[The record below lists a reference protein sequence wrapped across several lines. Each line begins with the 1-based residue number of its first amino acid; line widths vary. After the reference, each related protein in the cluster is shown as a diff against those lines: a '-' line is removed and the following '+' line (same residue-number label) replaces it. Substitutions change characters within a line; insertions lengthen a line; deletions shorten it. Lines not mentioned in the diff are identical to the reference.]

1 MDKIAVVDFGGQ
13 YAHLIANRIRRL
25 KMFCEVLSP
34 EILGDV
40 FKQYKGIILSGG
52 PQSVYSEFAPTI
64 DREVFALKIPVLGIC
79 YGHQLMAYSLGGTV
93 EPAVTKEYGDTKL
106 EIKKHSK
113 ILDGLSR
120 HETVWMSHG
129 DEITALPQGFEAS
142 ASTPNCKFA
151 AIENP
156 KKKLFSVQF
165 HAEVTHTKSG
175 MRILDN
181 FLKICKVRR
190 TWSIAKFIKEIKNKV
205 RRQVGSKKVFM
216 MVSGGVDS
224 TVGFTLLKKILGSR
238 RLFGLFVD
246 TGFLRLNER
255 ENVMNMFKN
264 LGHAVRLRR
273 TQAHMTRRPPEADS
287 NPKNIM
293 CYDASKEFF
302 SALKNVTDPEIK
314 RRIIGDLFIEIQKKV
329 VKKLKL
335 NASHWMLGQGTIYP
349 DTIETG
355 GTRHAAKIKT
365 HHNRVPVIEELIKKN
380 LIIEPLKD
388 LYKDEVRW
396 LGEKLG
402 IPREIIWRHP
412 FPGPGLAVRCICA
425 KKPSYPKNSASLE
438 KKINKLLGL
447 YGFDGKILA
456 IQSVGVQG
464 DSRTYKHPI
473 AILGK
478 GDWRTLAEISTKITN
493 KFGDINRVV
502 YVAKPAYIKSVKL
515 NPTSLNEKTIAILKN
530 ADAVVND
537 FIKKNLMVFD
547 IWQFPVVL
555 TPISV
560 NSSDKFSI
568 VIRPVC
574 SEEAMTA
581 SFYQMDFDLLGKLAE
596 SLMEIPEISA
606 VFYDI
611 TNKPPATIEWE

>member
-25 KMFCEVLSP
+25 KMFCEVVSP
-34 EILGDV
+34 ESSADV

-64 DREVFALKIPVLGIC
+64 DREIFALKIPVLGIC

-93 EPAVTKEYGDTKL
+93 EPAVAKEYGDTKL
-106 EIKKHSK
+106 EVKKTSD
-113 ILDGLSR
+113 ILRGLR
-120 HETVWMSHG
+120 KTETVWMSHG
-129 DEITALPQGFEAS
+129 DEITTLPPGFIS
-142 ASTPNCKFA
+142 IASTPNCKFA
-151 AIENP
+151 AIKNP

-175 MRILDN
+175 MKILDN
-181 FLKICKVRR
+181 FLRICKVRR
-190 TWSIAKFIKEIKNKV
+190 TWNMTKFIKEIKNKIQ
-205 RRQVGSKKVFM
+205 RQVGNKKVFM

-224 TVGFTLLKKILGSR
+224 TVAFTLLKKILGSR
-238 RLFGLFVD
+238 RIFGLFVD

-255 ENVMNMFKN
+255 ENVMTMFKN
-264 LGHAVRLRR
+264 LGA
-273 TQAHMTRRPPEADS
+273 
-287 NPKNIM
+287 KNIM

-302 SALKNVTDPEIK
+302 SALKNITDPEIK
-314 RRIIGDLFIEIQKKV
+314 RRIIGDLFIKIQKKV
-329 VKKLKL
+329 VEKLKL

-355 GTRHAAKIKT
+355 GTAHASKIKT

-396 LGEKLG
+396 LGEKLH

-425 KKPSYPKNSASLE
+425 NRPSLPKNSKSLE
-438 KKINKLLGL
+438 KKINKLLDL
-447 YGFDGKILA
+447 YGFDGKILP

-464 DSRTYKHPI
+464 DSRTYKHPM
-473 AILGK
+473 AITGK
-478 GDWRTLAEISTKITN
+478 GSWKTLAEISTNLTN
-493 KFGDINRVV
+493 KFSDINRVV
-502 YVAKPAYIKSVKL
+502 YVVKPEYINNMRLAPL
-515 NPTSLNEKTIAILKN
+515 NMAPQTIAILKK
-530 ADAVVND
+530 ADAIVND
-537 FIKKNLMVFD
+537 FIKKNLMIFD

-555 TPISV
+555 APIDIN
-560 NSSDKFSI
+560 NSGGFSI

-581 SFYQMDFDLLGKLAE
+581 SFYKMDLDLLDCLAH
-596 SLMEIPEISA
+596 SLMQIGGISA